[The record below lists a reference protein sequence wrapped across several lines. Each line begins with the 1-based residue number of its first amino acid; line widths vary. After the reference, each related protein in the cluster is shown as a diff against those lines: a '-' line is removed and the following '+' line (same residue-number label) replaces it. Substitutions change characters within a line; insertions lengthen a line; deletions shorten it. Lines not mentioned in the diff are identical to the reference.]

1 MTPHVI
7 LSQKCILWERGLVK
21 LPQPW
26 GVSFI
31 WLTAHRQTKNTLLKT
46 SKWALFLFPSD
57 VCVRSF
63 LHLCYILIKLCCTKI
78 SKYSS
83 LVTDPGL
90 KFSPPEVTDPSVTHG
105 SQLQSFKSKTQIPPQ
120 PVPPFRKLPQASYP
134 YPSKGRQNESHN
146 DRILTKLITW
156 ITVLSNSMKPWA
168 MLGRAT
174 QDRWVMVESSDKTW
188 SIGEGNSKPLQYSC
202 LENPMNC
209 MNSMKRYDTERWT
222 PQMSRCPICYWRIAE
237 K

>member
-31 WLTAHRQTKNTLLKT
+31 WLTAHQQTKNTLLKT

-202 LENPMNC
+202 LENPMN
-209 MNSMKRYDTERWT
+209 SMKRKKIWHWKKNS
-222 PQMSRCPICYWRIAE
+222 PGQ
-237 K
+237 